1 MRCLSM
7 SDYADVIEAAVDSYN
22 SILLDEALKVV
33 DRYLSDCDSIMEK
46 ERKNDMID
54 AMSVLLPNSQ
64 FAQRCHE

>member
-7 SDYADVIEAAVDSYN
+7 SDDADVIEAAVDSYN

-54 AMSVLLPNSQ
+54 AMSVLLTNSQ
-64 FAQRCHE
+64 FAQMCHE